1 MENASKAL
9 LIAGGMLIAL
19 LVIGALLL
27 MFNQIG
33 DYEKAQTTSDKVSQ
47 IVDFNKEFEKYTY
60 DNNIK
65 VYDLISL
72 INKAV
77 DYNKKDAVNN
87 SVDYNKKI
95 TITVTN
101 IKAFKTK
108 YGVNGKSN
116 IFTANNTD
124 KIDVKDRNNDISK
137 AIEKFSELEKNYTL
151 GVMSNLSANYD
162 NIKNGDKT
170 IKDVAGKDINGM
182 NLATIEQYREYSEFK
197 SSTFESTGT
206 NYDGKQ
212 IIGLSFKFIK

>member
-47 IVDFNKEFEKYTY
+47 VADFNKEFEKYTY

-65 VYDLISL
+65 GYDLISL

-77 DYNKKDAVNN
+77 DYNKKDAVDN
-87 SVDYNKKI
+87 SIDYNKKI
-95 TITVTN
+95 TVTISN
-101 IKAFKTK
+101 IKAFKNK

-116 IFTANNTD
+116 IFTANNID
-124 KIDVKDRNNDISK
+124 KIDIKDKNNDVSK

-162 NIKNGDKT
+162 SIKNGDKT

-182 NLATIEQYREYSEFK
+182 SIATIEQYREYSEFK

-206 NYDGKQ
+206 NYDGDQ
-212 IIGLSFKFIK
+212 IIGLSFKFVK